1 MTTPSIDTL
10 QAASGRLL
18 HSPDPLAWESTSQR
32 RTLDLVRQFQRK
44 AIDVDTL
51 RAGLSAERTGSSP
64 STFPTGVAVLNLTG
78 PLTPGESIFSLLGI
92 GTSLAGFTRNLFAA
106 AFNSAVKAIAII
118 VDSPG
123 GSVAGVAE
131 VAATMRRVREKKPIV
146 AVVPGMGASAAYW
159 IISNAST
166 MESTP
171 SGSVGSVGIITERV
185 SLVKQLAQDG
195 VDVTVVSA
203 GKFKSEGH
211 PATAMSDAERQALQ
225 RRVDAAYGQ
234 FVADISAGRHVSA
247 ASVRSGYGE
256 GRLVDAPDALAAG
269 MIDRISTV
277 DDALARLVAA
287 PSTFTAIVH
296 QRAERL
302 KAQID
307 REQRESM
314 HQEIDRYRVRLR
326 ASMDRT
332 ALR

>member
-18 HSPDPLAWESTSQR
+18 HTSDLFSWECASQR
-32 RTLDLVRQFQRK
+32 RCIGLLRQFQRK
-44 AIDVDTL
+44 DIGPDDL
-51 RAGLSAERTGSSP
+51 RAGLSADRTGSSP
-64 STFPTGVAVLNLTG
+64 STFPTGIAVLNLTG
-78 PLTPGESIFSLLGI
+78 PLSPGESIFSLLGI
-92 GTSLAGFTRNLFAA
+92 GTSLAGFTRNFFAA
-106 AFNSAVKAIAII
+106 YLDPKVTAIVIV

-123 GSVAGVAE
+123 GSIRGVPE
-131 VAATMRRVREKKPIV
+131 VAAVLRRVREKKPVVGIV
-146 AVVPGMGASAAYW
+146 TGMAASAAYW
-159 IISNAST
+159 IIANAT
-166 MESTP
+166 AIDAVP
-171 SGSVGSVGIITERV
+171 SASVGAIGIITERV
-185 SLVKQLAQDG
+185 SLVKQLAADG

-234 FVADISAGRHVSA
+234 FVADISAGRHVDVST
-247 ASVRSGYGE
+247 VRSGYGE

-269 MIDRISTV
+269 MIDRISTM

-287 PSTFTAIVH
+287 PSTFTALAH

-302 KAQID
+302 KAQTD

-314 HQEIDRYRVRLR
+314 HQELDRYRARLR